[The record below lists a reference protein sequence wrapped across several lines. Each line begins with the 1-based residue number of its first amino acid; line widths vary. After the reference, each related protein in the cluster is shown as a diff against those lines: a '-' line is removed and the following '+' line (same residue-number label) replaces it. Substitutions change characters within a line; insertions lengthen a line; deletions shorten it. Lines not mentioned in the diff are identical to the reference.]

1 MNAPADT
8 AGRRLVLVAAV
19 ADNGVIGDGGDIPWR
34 IPEDMRHFRRV
45 TEGHPV
51 VMGRLTYESIGRP
64 LPRRTN
70 IVITGNPEWT
80 AEGVTVVSSLEAALE
95 AAQEAALEAAQEAAL
110 EAAQEG
116 VGDGGEVMVIGGAQ
130 VYAAALPLADAQV
143 LTEVHATPP
152 GDTHYPPFDRAG
164 WEETRR
170 ERHDGFDFVW
180 LERRRAGRV
189 VS

>member
-8 AGRRLVLVAAV
+8 AGPRLVLVAAV
-19 ADNGVIGDGGDIPWR
+19 ADNGVIGDGGDIPWS

-45 TEGHPV
+45 TDGHPV
-51 VMGRLTYESIGRP
+51 VMGRLTFESIGRP

-70 IVITGNPEWT
+70 IVITRNPGWT
-80 AEGVTVVSSLEAALE
+80 AEGVTVVGSLEAALE
-95 AAQEAALEAAQEAAL
+95 EAAAAAAA
-110 EAAQEG
+110 AAQEG
-116 VGDGGEVMVIGGAQ
+116 TSEPAGDEREALEVMVIGGAQ
-130 VYAAALPLADAQV
+130 VYAAALPLAHAQI

-152 GDTHYPPFDRAG
+152 GDTHYPPFDRAE

-170 ERHDGFDFVW
+170 EGHDGFDFVW
-180 LERRRAGRV
+180 LERRRAGRD